1 MIIYTQS
8 SGITKKP
15 EGHSMAVSEN
25 MFSPVNGSFKTEIH
39 LTRLQPGGGL
49 ESEEVHGAS
58 DQIFHLLEGTMEVFS
73 GGKKFCTM
81 HRGDALHV
89 KAGDPHGMRNLSSEE
104 ALLYVITTP
113 PLE

>member
-1 MIIYTQS
+1 MIIHTHS

-15 EGHSMAVSEN
+15 EGHSLAVSEN
-25 MFSPVNGSFKTEIH
+25 LFSPANGSFKTEIH

-49 ESEEVHGAS
+49 DTEEVHETA

-73 GGKKFCTM
+73 GGKKFCTL
-81 HRGDALHV
+81 HQGDALHV
-89 KAGDPHGMRNLSSEE
+89 KAGDWHGLKNLSSEE